1 MVCGPVRSAPGTP
14 VLDIVV
20 VGGHDVAIFNIANA
34 TWTQGKASMNATT
47 GKLNDRHLF
56 AANNL
61 EQSFSDRTAVPYGS
75 TFLLVEQIHPVVY
88 KYIPSSDTWDEMPMA
103 VRPSTYYY
111 GSATL
116 VDLDTFPSC

>member
-75 TFLLVEQIHPVVY
+75 TFLLVEDDKVY
-88 KYIPSSDTWDEMPMA
+88 KYIPSSDTWEEIPMP
-103 VRPSTYYY
+103 VRPSTYY